1 MVWHYWTSTQ
11 WSVSIYSCRVRGGFE
26 TTQSSKAM
34 KEEWLVGMLLIDH
47 LSWSYWFDGVF
58 NCLACLWD
66 TTLWQLRIVVLVM
79 RQWANAYSIEHFV
92 MHVCVCVCVCVCMCA
107 CVRAYETIGASWIFF
122 RPCYKVKYCQ
132 WTTKICKTSLLFNF
146 LPMPIA

>member
-92 MHVCVCVCVCVCMCA
+92 MHVCVCVCVCACA
-107 CVRAYETIGASWIFF
+107 HVCVRMKPLVHHGYSSGHVIKSNTANEQLRFAKHHFYS
-122 RPCYKVKYCQ
+122 
-132 WTTKICKTSLLFNF
+132 TSCRCR
-146 LPMPIA
+146 